1 MQSYLMVGP
10 ISTIFFFSFSYP
22 SLSLLSFFLSGNPI
36 LERGSAR
43 AATTQ
48 GGEVIELAK
57 LRIDVGPTLSP
68 SPLRSLVS
76 LPLSSQVAWIE
87 RG

>member
-22 SLSLLSFFLSGNPI
+22 NLSLLSFFLSGDPI

-48 GGEVIELAK
+48 GGEAIELAR
-57 LRIDVGPTLSP
+57 LRIDVGPDLKPLTTPLPGVSP
-68 SPLRSLVS
+68 SL
-76 LPLSSQVAWIE
+76 LS
-87 RG
+87 GGLD